1 MANVPAELKYTKSHE
16 WVKEEDGLYV
26 GGLTDFAQDALG
38 DIVFINMPE
47 EGDDV
52 ASGEAF
58 ADVESVK
65 AVSDVFSPVSGT
77 VAEVNEGLI
86 AEPALINQ
94 EPYEQ
99 WLIKVKDVSDTE
111 ELMDAAAYEEFC
123 ATEEE

>member
-16 WVKEEDGLYV
+16 WVKEEAGLYV
-26 GGLTDFAQDALG
+26 VGLTDFAQAALG

-52 ASGEAF
+52 ASGESF

-86 AEPALINQ
+86 DEPALINQ

>member
-1 MANVPAELKYTKSHE
+1 MENVPAELKYTKSHE

-26 GGLTDFAQDALG
+26 VGLTDFAQEALG

-52 ASGEAF
+52 ASGESF

-77 VAEVNEGLI
+77 VAEVNEELI
-86 AEPALINQ
+86 DEPALINQ

-123 ATEEE
+123 ANEEA